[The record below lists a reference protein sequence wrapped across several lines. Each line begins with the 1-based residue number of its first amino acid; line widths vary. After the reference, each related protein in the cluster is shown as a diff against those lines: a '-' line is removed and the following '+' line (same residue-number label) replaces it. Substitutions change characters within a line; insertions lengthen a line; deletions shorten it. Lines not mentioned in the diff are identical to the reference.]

1 MDGNSERRPLL
12 STSTGNHIPDV
23 IPVPPIRPEDLPQNI
38 GTNNLLACLVCG
50 SMIDI
55 TNKKEQHVVKCE
67 NCNEATPIRPAPSGR
82 RFVRCPCNCLL
93 VCNESAIRISCPRPQ
108 CRRIII
114 VKSDLPINNN
124 NNNRSGDLDSN
135 YEQSSVSIFCAHC
148 HCSFLFSRD
157 EWLARCPHCRKLSS
171 VNPKL
176 SRMRGF
182 IFLSISLILLVIALG
197 TIFGTMARTRLGYGG
212 FIVLDIFLAI
222 IFIYFIYRT
231 IFYFRLKISKS
242 TQSSAFT

>member
-1 MDGNSERRPLL
+1 MDNSERRPLL
-12 STSTGNHIPDV
+12 SSSSGNQAPEV
-23 IPVPPIRPEDLPQNI
+23 VPPIRIEDVTQNI
-38 GTNNLLACLVCG
+38 LTSNVLACLVCG

-67 NCNEATPIRPAPSGR
+67 NCNEASPIQHPPLGR

-93 VCNESAIRISCPRPQ
+93 VCNDSAVRICCPRSQ

-114 VKSDLPINNN
+114 VRSDLPSNNHQ
-124 NNNRSGDLDSN
+124 RGHGDNSEV
-135 YEQSSVSIFCAHC
+135 EQQASVTIFCAHC

-182 IFLSISLILLVIALG
+182 IFLAISLLVLTITLG
-197 TIFGTMARTRLGYGG
+197 TIFGTLPKTHLGYGG
-212 FIVLDIFLAI
+212 FIVLDVFLVI
-222 IFIYFIYRT
+222 ILCYFLYRT
-231 IFYFRLKISKS
+231 IFYFRLKISNS
-242 TQSSAFT
+242 TNSNAFT